1 MKQSSSP
8 ATQRADSACSDVS
21 RSDSGRPDS
30 ACSDVSRSDSGRS
43 DSACSD
49 VSRADSPFKHEPYAP
64 LPIGLRLVQ
73 AYFATMLLVAL
84 ANGAMFDPDNYDYDL
99 SMLVSLFLTGTA
111 TVSVWVIQ
119 IRSSRARIL
128 ATMNIVIASVLIG
141 IDMALGTFKD
151 MASQTGEPLAIA
163 ILVVGAILA
172 LTVIIYLLFSEKVR
186 SVLTRVYTYDDA
198 PGGQTWELPLLK
210 RLRTWEFWRDLG
222 IYFVAFSFLGHWAEM
237 AFCQLI
243 RLGLVM
249 GEYDPTNAM
258 LWDQWLYPFSAEG
271 IAVALIVLLL
281 HPLSRWLLRKT
292 NGHMV
297 PAVILSFFA
306 NALVCTCIDF
316 TTGIT
321 ANYDYHLWDYSNM
334 PFNFMGQICLQNSMV
349 YSLAATL
356 IVWVVYPLMDKGMR
370 KLPKLLVDGFF
381 WFLAGVYGFLA
392 LLHFMYYSPA
402 GFIFG

>member
-1 MKQSSSP
+1 MKQSSSTT
-8 ATQRADSACSDVS
+8 AQRFDAQRTDGQCLDAQL
-21 RSDSGRPDS
+21 PDS
-30 ACSDVSRSDSGRS
+30 QLPDAQRFDT
-43 DSACSD
+43 
-49 VSRADSPFKHEPYAP
+49 PFKHEPYAP

-73 AYFATMLLVAL
+73 AFFAAMLLVAL

-119 IRSSRARIL
+119 IRSSRARVL
-128 ATMNIVIASVLIG
+128 ATMNVVIASALVG
-141 IDMALGTFKD
+141 IDMALGTFKE
-151 MASQTGEPLAIA
+151 MANQTGVPLAIA
-163 ILVVGAILA
+163 LLVVGAILA
-172 LTVIIYLLFSEKVR
+172 LAVIVYLLSSKKVQGI
-186 SVLTRVYTYDDA
+186 LTRVYNYDDA
-198 PGGQTWELPLLK
+198 PGGQTWELPLPK

-249 GEYDPTNAM
+249 GDYDPTNAM

-306 NALVCTCIDF
+306 NALVCTSIDF

-321 ANYDYHLWDYSNM
+321 ANYDYHLWDYSNL